1 MPSGMLGLSIFQET
15 KMQLKRHARQGGFSL
30 IELMIGLAIMTMM
43 AVMIGKQFNTGKSKG
58 QMLITT
64 LATIGEA
71 MNAQKLH
78 TGCHLKKM
86 EYLYAKPTSAQNTAE
101 DNYCA
106 ADISTTWSG
115 PYVDRFAAADE
126 GKSLS
131 LPKLGAGVK
140 VFIRDTSTDQAETEA
155 DGPLTDRVVYYLEAQ
170 DVPLD
175 ILKEA
180 LAACNS
186 AGSKS
191 MQAYNP
197 TFENGRCA
205 IRTDATR
212 SLLDAAN
219 PAASAKGKFGMMFDE
234 TL

>member
-1 MPSGMLGLSIFQET
+1 MMFPFSRKG
-15 KMQLKRHARQGGFSL
+15 KARQGGFSL
-30 IELMIGLAIMTMM
+30 IELMIALAILTMM

-58 QMLITT
+58 QMLVTT

-78 TGCHLKKM
+78 TGCHLRKM
-86 EYLYAKPTSAQNTAE
+86 EYLYAKPTAAQNTAD

-115 PYVDRFAAADE
+115 PYVDRFTAADS
-126 GKSLS
+126 GKSLT

-140 VFIRDTSTDQAETEA
+140 VFIRDTATDQAETNA
-155 DGPLTDRVVYYLEAQ
+155 DGPLTDRVVYYLEAV

-175 ILKEA
+175 VLKEA
-180 LAACNS
+180 LSACNS
-186 AGSKS
+186 NGTKGAA
-191 MQAYNP
+191 AYNA
-197 TFENGRCA
+197 TFTNGRCA

-219 PAASAKGKFGMMFDE
+219 PSSSAKGKIGMMFDE
-234 TL
+234 TI

>member
-1 MPSGMLGLSIFQET
+1 MKFLNSR
-15 KMQLKRHARQGGFSL
+15 KARQGGFSL
-30 IELMIGLAIMTMM
+30 IELMIALAILTMM

-64 LATIGEA
+64 MSTIGEA

-86 EYLYAKPTSAQNTAE
+86 QYLYQRPTAAQNTAD

-115 PYVDRFAAADE
+115 PYVDRFTAADS
-126 GKSLS
+126 GASLT

-140 VFIRDTSTDQAETEA
+140 VFIRDTATDQATTSA
-155 DGPLTDRVVYYLEAQ
+155 DGPLTDRVVYYLEANN
-170 DVPLD
+170 VPLD
-175 ILKEA
+175 VLKEA
-180 LAACNS
+180 LSACNS
-186 AGSKS
+186 NGSKGTS
-191 MQAYNP
+191 AYNA
-197 TFENGRCA
+197 TFDNGRCA

-212 SLLDAAN
+212 SLLDATN
-219 PAASAKGKFGMMFDE
+219 PSSSATGKIGMMFDE
-234 TL
+234 TI